1 MLRFAIMVF
10 TLLAWT
16 SGVAFSNQKE
26 TESKMSIEHMNA
38 LIEAVGDGISKPTK
52 GQWRFRIERIPVFI
66 VTDTRADRMRILIG
80 IAKTTDISAALFERL
95 MQANFDT
102 TLDAR
107 YAVARGVVWAAFLH
121 PFKSLSDTEF
131 LSGLGQTVSLAR
143 TFGKT
148 YSSGGLTYKGGDSS
162 GIIERE
168 LIEKLLEK
176 GLAI

>member
-1 MLRFAIMVF
+1 MLRTAFAAIA
-10 TLLAWT
+10 LLVWT
-16 SGVAFSNQKE
+16 FGPALSNEKKAE
-26 TESKMSIEHMNA
+26 PDMTIDHMGA
-38 LIEAVGDGISKPTK
+38 LIEAVGDEIERPSG
-52 GQWRFRIERIPVFI
+52 GQWQFRIEGIGVFV
-66 VTDTRADRMRILIG
+66 VTDTRANRMRILVG
-80 IAKTTDISAALFERL
+80 ISKTKDLSAGLYERL

-107 YAVARGVVWAAFLH
+107 YAVARGVVWAAYLH

-131 LSGLGQTVSLAR
+131 LTGLGQTVNLAR

-148 YSSGGLTYKGGDSS
+148 YSSGGLTYKGGDST

>member
-1 MLRFAIMVF
+1 MFRVAIVVF
-10 TLLAWT
+10 ILLLWS
-16 SGVAFSNQKE
+16 SGPVLSGEGKGE
-26 TESKMSIEHMNA
+26 RGMTIDHMSA
-38 LIEAVGDGISKPTK
+38 LIEAVGDDISRPAE
-52 GQWRFRIERIPVFI
+52 GQWRFRIENVPIFV
-66 VTDTRADRMRILIG
+66 VTDTKANRMRILIG
-80 IAKTTDISAALFERL
+80 IAKTKGLQAALYERL
-95 MQANFDT
+95 MQSNFDT
-102 TLDAR
+102 ALDAR

-121 PFKSLSDTEF
+121 PFKTLSDAEF
-131 LSGLGQTVSLAR
+131 LSGLGQTVNLAR